1 MTNSWA
7 EVAIVYRFL
16 PQWRADF
23 FCRLRESLES
33 HKIRLRLFYGKNPP
47 SVRTSTA
54 PHRLKWGDEV
64 DLQWGMPI
72 SNRLWNLGKYELV
85 WQRLPQSVFNADLL
99 VLMQENSLISNY
111 SAGLRR
117 IIQSKKTAL
126 WGHGINH
133 QEDRHSIAN
142 TFKCLWSTQVDWWF
156 AYTSSVAEELRR
168 LRYPAERITIVNNAI
183 DTTALKEEAQK
194 VQPARLSR
202 LRAEL
207 GIGKGPVG
215 IFCGGMYPDKQL
227 PFLIRACEIVRS
239 QVPGFEVLFLGT
251 GVDAAVVQRYADT
264 NNWAHYIGPKY
275 GADRVPYFMLSDV
288 FLMPGVVGLAILDC
302 FALETPLV
310 TTNNPHHGPEIGYLE
325 PGISGIISDNSL
337 AAYVGAVVQVLR
349 SEDLLS
355 LLKRGCRNSSTQY
368 TVEKMVASFSEGVQ
382 NALASSRW
390 PGTRCGS

>member
-16 PQWRADF
+16 PEWRADF

-33 HKIRLRLFYGKNPP
+33 HEIHLRLLYGKNPH
-47 SVRTSTA
+47 SARTSTV

-64 DLQWGMPI
+64 DLDWGTPI
-72 SNRLWNLGKYELV
+72 SNRLWHVGKYELI
-85 WQRLPQSVFNADLL
+85 WQHLPGSVLSADL
-99 VLMQENSLISNY
+99 VILMQENSLLSNY
-111 SAGLRR
+111 LAGFRR
-117 IIQSKKTAL
+117 ISHGKKTAL

-133 QEDRHSIAN
+133 QEGCHSLAN
-142 TFKCLWSTQVDWWF
+142 TFKRLWSTQVDWWF

-194 VQPARLSR
+194 VRPARLSR

-207 GIGKGPVG
+207 GIGNGPVG
-215 IFCGGMYPDKQL
+215 IFCGGMYPGKQL
-227 PFLIRACEIVRS
+227 PFLIRACELVRS
-239 QVPGFEVLFLGT
+239 QVPGFEVLFVGT
-251 GVDAAVVQRYADT
+251 GVDAAVVQQFAAT
-264 NNWAHYIGPKY
+264 HNWAHYIGPKY

-325 PGISGIISDNSL
+325 PGISGIISENSL
-337 AAYVGAVVQVLR
+337 EAYVRAVVQVLR
-349 SEDLLS
+349 SDDLLTS
-355 LLKRGCRNSSTQY
+355 LKRGCRKSSAQY

-382 NALASSRW
+382 NALAQ
-390 PGTRCGS
+390 